1 MKTNKTVRILSLLL
15 VLVLICSAFVGC
27 TQPTTNDGEPENTPT
42 TNETQEDTPSST
54 DTSDGEQ
61 EEVSQK
67 GYLTLVL
74 EGDPAVEYRVNLD
87 KVEGEDGLLS
97 VLEYLNAE
105 KGLAYNADAG
115 FLTEVGEVKQDADAG
130 VYVYIWTSV
139 DADKD
144 VSAYATTKDY
154 NDMTLTSSGVGA
166 TDMTVCDGAVIYIGT
181 ISWS

>member
-1 MKTNKTVRILSLLL
+1 MKTNKRIRILSLLL

-27 TQPTTNDGEPENTPT
+27 A
-42 TNETQEDTPSST
+42 ET
-54 DTSDGEQ
+54 
-61 EEVSQK
+61 SQT
-67 GYLTLVL
+67 GFATIVI

-87 KVEGEDGLLS
+87 KVEGDDGLLS
-97 VLEYLNAE
+97 VLEYLKTAN
-105 KGLAYNADAG
+105 GLAYNADAG

-130 VYVYIWTSV
+130 VYIYIWTSV

-154 NDMTLTSSGVGA
+154 KDMTLTSVGIGA
-166 TDMTVCDGAVIYIGT
+166 KDMTVCDGAVIYIGT

>member
-1 MKTNKTVRILSLLL
+1 MKTNKRIRILSLLL

-27 TQPTTNDGEPENTPT
+27 A
-42 TNETQEDTPSST
+42 ET
-54 DTSDGEQ
+54 
-61 EEVSQK
+61 SQT
-67 GYLTLVL
+67 GFATIVI

-87 KVEGEDGLLS
+87 KVEGDDGLLS
-97 VLEYLNAE
+97 VLEYLKTAN
-105 KGLAYNADAG
+105 GLAYNADAG

-130 VYVYIWTSV
+130 VYIYIWTSV

-154 NDMTLTSSGVGA
+154 KDMTLTSTGVGA
-166 TDMTVCDGAVIYIGT
+166 KDMTVCDGAVIYIGT